1 MSFNVFCFIFTI
13 LCTRSLVIIFYFLVL
28 ITSVLYY
35 YGSLLKMFVKLQM
48 TAAHSLNSHGILVVI
63 IHSMRFVEQV
73 ISYYPAL
80 VYIIKT
86 ICVILCLDYFIMVL
100 RIILICLLVC
110 IIQFF
115 CDILMMKILIRVLTV
130 NVFYFC
136 NFFRACRSLFLSPYF
151 VVVWGSVNG

>member
-1 MSFNVFCFIFTI
+1 MSFNVFFFIFTI
-13 LCTRSLVIIFYFLVL
+13 LCTRSLIIIFCFLLL

-115 CDILMMKILIRVLTV
+115 CDILMMKMLIHVLTV

-136 NFFRACRSLFLSPYF
+136 NFFRACKSLFLSPYF